1 MNITLLTQPSCEY
14 CDHAH
19 AILTRL
25 AGEFG
30 FELITLSFDSDTGAD
45 LARRGGLLFAPGVV
59 IDGTAFSH
67 GRLSERKLR
76 RALARRLGADK
87 T

>member
-30 FELITLSFDSDTGAD
+30 FELTTLSFDSDTGAD

-59 IDGTAFSH
+59 IDDTAFSH

-76 RALARRLGADK
+76 RALGRRRDANEP
-87 T
+87 